1 MPDLYE
7 YPLYPMSF
15 IAMCVVEKIDKLEKL
30 KLKNYIRVLVVGED
44 GEVKSL
50 KRFNFSIFP
59 TKGKPFLTVILA

>member
-30 KLKNYIRVLVVGED
+30 KFRVLVVGED